1 MIHMYDQSG
10 QIQDYKQELMYFI
23 SSFWQ
28 TDVVFKETPYVSG
41 RRTHNNG
48 NCEGM
53 ENEVPAQACDD
64 GRIEKSR
71 VLRGYKQ
78 FFWCRHEIPSTA
90 GMKFPFI
97 YKSNLE
103 IFSSHCTKYDTI

>member
-1 MIHMYDQSG
+1 MYDQSG

-53 ENEVPAQACDD
+53 ENEVPAQAAMMD
-64 GRIEKSR
+64 E
-71 VLRGYKQ
+71 LRK
-78 FFWCRHEIPSTA
+78 A
-90 GMKFPFI
+90 GF
-97 YKSNLE
+97 
-103 IFSSHCTKYDTI
+103 

>member
-78 FFWCRHEIPSTA
+78 FFWCRYECASYGRNEISFYIQIQSGDFLVTL
-90 GMKFPFI
+90 
-97 YKSNLE
+97 YKV
-103 IFSSHCTKYDTI
+103 